1 MTKNRF
7 SIRMAIYLAMVGMG
21 VALTVARMPTAF
33 SGGGGAP
40 ANGGGLPASGPA
52 DIEGK
57 QREIGNEPSGGSNP
71 VPQNENTDQG
81 KANTTSEAE
90 RDRTHK
96 NRDTGDDSADDEIGE
111 LGELDDQRFKPST
124 REIPFEG
131 GGNKVVIYI
140 VISDVIDLGLAPFI
154 ARVVDDTKQRSD
166 VVAIVSEIDTP
177 GGRVDA
183 AVQIKDAFLNA
194 SVPTVAWVH
203 SEAISAGALI
213 AYAHDFILFS
223 EGGTM
228 GAATPIQMGGDG
240 GAEDVGEKVTS
251 YMRGV
256 MRATAEAKGRDGD
269 VAEAMVDRSI
279 HVSGISPKGRLLT
292 LTDKQALRFGVGDG
306 AANSLEEVLRTMKL
320 EGAKIESTKPNWT
333 EEVARVLTGPVI
345 SSMLMSLGMLGII
358 IELTTPGFG
367 LPGILGL
374 SCLFLFFLGHY
385 ITNLAGFEELLLF
398 GVGVGLLA
406 VEIFVIPGFGIA
418 GVLGIGLVATSL
430 VLMLISL
437 PVSVS
442 WDGGGLLD
450 AAAQVSLSILATA
463 VMMALF
469 FRFFPKMRAANR
481 LVLANQLSGLNTDVI
496 ELASTPAENRWIGR
510 EGKAVADLRPF
521 GKANFSGQVVD
532 VISEGEFVARGTPVQ
547 VVLVENGQRLVVRP
561 IVDPGSGELSSG
573 SGS

>member
-1 MTKNRF
+1 MNKSRF
-7 SIRMAIYLAMVGMG
+7 SVRIAIYTIMVVLGMTST
-21 VALTVARMPTAF
+21 LTRVPTAW

-40 ANGGGLPASGPA
+40 ADGGGLPASGPS

-57 QREIGNEPSGGSNP
+57 QRVETNQRKAEPSGPQAVEQQDNEQRATGNP
-71 VPQNENTDQG
+71 DKSVEGEVGNNT
-81 KANTTSEAE
+81 AN
-90 RDRTHK
+90 DK
-96 NRDTGDDSADDEIGE
+96 DSDEEEIGE
-111 LGELDDQRFKPST
+111 LGVLDTERFKASA
-124 REIPFEG
+124 RVVPFS
-131 GGNKVVIYI
+131 GGNDKVVIHI

-154 ARVVDDTKQRSD
+154 SRVIADVKERSE

-183 AVQIKDAFLNA
+183 AVQIKDALLNA

-228 GAATPIQMGGDG
+228 GAATPIQMGAEG
-240 GAEDVGEKVTS
+240 GAEAVGEKVTS

-279 HVSGISPKGRLLT
+279 HVPGISPKGRLLT

-306 AANSLEEVLRTMKL
+306 AADSFDDVLGVMKL
-320 EGAKIESTKPNWT
+320 TGAKIEAAKPNWT
-333 EEVARVLTGPVI
+333 EEVARVLTGPVV

-374 SCLFLFFLGHY
+374 GCLFLFFLGHY

-398 GVGVGLLA
+398 GLGVGLLA

-418 GVLGIGLVATSL
+418 GVLGIGLVAVSL

-437 PVSVS
+437 PISVS

-463 VMMALF
+463 VMMLLF

-481 LVLANQLSGLNTDVI
+481 LVLANQLGSLEVNTTTDGVD
-496 ELASTPAENRWIGR
+496 EERSQWIGR
-510 EGKAVADLRPF
+510 EGKAVGDLRPF
-521 GKANFSGQVVD
+521 GKASFSGQVVD
-532 VISEGEFVARGTPVQ
+532 VISEGQFVARGTSVR
-547 VVLVENGQRLVVRP
+547 VILVENGQRLVVRP
-561 IVDPGSGELSSG
+561 IADGMSPSL
-573 SGS
+573 